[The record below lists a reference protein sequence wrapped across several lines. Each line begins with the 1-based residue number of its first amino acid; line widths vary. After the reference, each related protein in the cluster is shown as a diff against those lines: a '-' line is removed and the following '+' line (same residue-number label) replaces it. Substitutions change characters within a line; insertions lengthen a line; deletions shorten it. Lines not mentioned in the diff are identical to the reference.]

1 MLQTLDI
8 ADCISEFTISS
19 TNFDNLFYV
28 KLNTNDISNID
39 LSNVLFKIN
48 YNNNPFDN
56 IDFSKSNIKYG
67 SENVIYR
74 NQKVYVDMVR
84 HLAKDITGGYAVA
97 DIFSNESALANN
109 IVYLDNLI
117 LQDISNILQ
126 NVSTLTINGISNE
139 TINTINN
146 QSQLRFLKCISKL
159 FEITVSDIL
168 NNESSYNSRT
178 LNFLNDI
185 NNYDLNNDYVPIKFV
200 PGDAITIYV
209 SYDPKS
215 NTFNSNNTILSRSY
229 KILISFT

>member
-1 MLQTLDI
+1 MLQTLGN
-8 ADCISEFTISS
+8 ADCITEFTVSS

-28 KLNTNDISNID
+28 KLNTSDISNID
-39 LSNVLFKIN
+39 LSNVLFKID

-74 NQKVYVDMVR
+74 NQKIYVDMVR
-84 HLAKDITGGYAVA
+84 HIAKDITGGYAVA
-97 DIFSNESALANN
+97 DIFSNESELANN
-109 IVYLDNLI
+109 IVYLDDII
-117 LQDISNILQ
+117 LQDISNILH

-139 TINTINN
+139 TINTINT

-159 FEITVSDIL
+159 FEITVNDIL

-178 LNFLNDI
+178 LQFLNDI
-185 NNYDLNNDYVPIKFV
+185 SNNDLNNDYVPIKFI

-215 NTFNSNNTILSRSY
+215 SIFNSNNTILSRSY
-229 KILISFT
+229 KILICFT

>member
-178 LNFLNDI
+178 LNFLNNI

>member
-185 NNYDLNNDYVPIKFV
+185 NNYDLNNDYVPIKFI

>member
-1 MLQTLDI
+1 MLQTLDN
-8 ADCISEFTISS
+8 ADCITEFTVSS
-19 TNFDNLFYV
+19 TNFDDLFYV

-74 NQKVYVDMVR
+74 NQKIYVDMVR
-84 HLAKDITGGYAVA
+84 HIAKDITGGYAVA
-97 DIFSNESALANN
+97 DIFSNESELANN

-117 LQDISNILQ
+117 LQDISNTLH
-126 NVSTLTINGISNE
+126 NVSILTINGISNE

-146 QSQLRFLKCISKL
+146 ESQLRFLKCISKL

-185 NNYDLNNDYVPIKFV
+185 SNYNLNDYIPIKFI

-215 NTFNSNNTILSRSY
+215 NTFNSDNSILSRSY